1 MKVSEAV
8 HILRMIQDEC
18 EKQHMDSEAEALQMA
33 IKTFS
38 WTHENGQDS
47 KKVDLIDR
55 QAALDMEFSN
65 GISEDGVLYVP
76 YREVKMNL
84 EDLPS
89 AQPEVTE
96 EAVEEYCR
104 KRCLCIV
111 DSALLKKYASAQPE
125 RKKDIIQTFHDYQ
138 IEWLT
143 NHYDLAL
150 EPQLGELIVRFL
162 HDTANMYMLEMERR
176 TDETD

>member
-1 MKVSEAV
+1 MKACEAV

-18 EKQHMDSEAEALQMA
+18 EKQHMDGEAEALQMA
-33 IKTFS
+33 IRTFS

-84 EDLPS
+84 EDLSS

-96 EAVEEYCR
+96 EAVKEYCR

-111 DSALLKKYASAQPE
+111 DSALLKKYASAQLDLDEWCYSCSEYDAE
-125 RKKDIIQTFHDYQ
+125 RHCCPRWNRK
-138 IEWLT
+138 E
-143 NHYDLAL
+143 N
-150 EPQLGELIVRFL
+150 R
-162 HDTANMYMLEMERR
+162 
-176 TDETD
+176 